1 MGAEGRARQCEQL
14 SLALWPSGN
23 VACVGLTPQVA

>member
-1 MGAEGRARQCEQL
+1 MSTEGRARQCKSL